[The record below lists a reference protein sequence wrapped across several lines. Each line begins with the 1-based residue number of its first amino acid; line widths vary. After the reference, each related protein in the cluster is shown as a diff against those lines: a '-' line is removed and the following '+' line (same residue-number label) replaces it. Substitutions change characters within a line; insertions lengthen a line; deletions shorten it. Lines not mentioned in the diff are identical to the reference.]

1 MEALLK
7 DVELNY
13 DRKRVVGTD
22 GNRMYAQMS
31 KDYGYDCG
39 ITICGEYDAFNH
51 FRIDHYF
58 PYYIGSQISSQEPVS
73 IERHVDRESYAGACD
88 DPRLGLILIFHLINP
103 CDYLNVCQGDVL
115 REYRSSL
122 SLSALA
128 SSGKIL
134 LPVARSHMEE
144 EQIRSQQSRRNNLI
158 SAARNGDQE
167 AMESLT
173 MEDIDTYSAI
183 SKRIQQEDLYSIV
196 ETSMM
201 PRGMECD
208 QYSIVGEI
216 LDCSRTV
223 NSRTGEAV
231 CQMGVN
237 VNDVRMDV
245 CINAADLLGEP
256 APGRRFKGDI
266 WLQGHVEF

>member
-13 DRKRVVGTD
+13 DRKRVVSID
-22 GNRMYAQMS
+22 GNRMLAQIS

-51 FRIDHYF
+51 FRVDSYF
-58 PYYIGSQISSQEPVS
+58 PYFIGAQISSQEPVS
-73 IERHVDRESYAGACD
+73 IERQIARESYAGACD
-88 DPRLGLILIFHLINP
+88 DPRMGLILIFQLINP
-103 CDYLNVCQGDVL
+103 GDYLNACRGEVL
-115 REYRSSL
+115 RDYRSSL

-128 SSGKIL
+128 VSGRIL
-134 LPVARSHMEE
+134 LPIAKSCREQEE
-144 EQIRSQQSRRNNLI
+144 SRSQQTRRDSLI

-183 SKRIQQEDLYSIV
+183 SKRIQTEDLYSIV
-196 ETSMM
+196 ETTMM
-201 PRGMECD
+201 PRGIECD
-208 QYSIVGEI
+208 QYHLVGEI

-223 NSRTGEAV
+223 NSRTGEQLV
-231 CQMGVN
+231 QMGIC
-237 VNDVRMDV
+237 VNDVRMDI